1 MRDYYSIL
9 GVSFDATA
17 EEIRAAYFD
26 LAKKYHPDVTD
37 DPKAHDRFVEIQEA
51 YDVLSNAAR
60 RAKYDASLPDTVK
73 KGPEVTLSV
82 RTSRMVIPR
91 IQEPQLFYALVDL
104 ICTAEY
110 NVKEAPPFH
119 ICLVLDRS
127 TSMHGARM
135 DMVKS
140 SALNLLKQFRK
151 QDLISVVAFSDRAE
165 VVIPPTRVPDLAKD
179 DHRISML
186 QVGGGTEI
194 YQGLQLGIEQLRS
207 IDPRFMRQLILLTD
221 GHTYGDDEACI
232 ELAEEAAQDGI
243 QINTMGIGHEWN
255 DELLDKIATISGA
268 NSIFVTSPKDLN
280 KFFEQKLQLL
290 NDTYARGLSLEF
302 TLGEGVELKYAF
314 RLHPETSPL
323 PAANPIP
330 LGTLMYHK
338 SMSLLFEFVIHPISA
353 DVTSLQILTGKI
365 KMELPSAQSLR
376 ARLPIQ
382 IKRAVMDQPEPESPP
397 PALIEALGKLTL
409 YRMQEK
415 IQKEVEEGQID
426 KATRRLHYLAT
437 QLLSQG
443 DRELAHAVLLEAEH
457 LQQSRTF
464 SREGD
469 KRIKYGTRALLL
481 PSGMEH

>member
-9 GVSFDATA
+9 GVSFDATP
-17 EEIRAAYFD
+17 EEIRSAYFD

-73 KGPEVTLSV
+73 KGPEVTLNV

-255 DELLDKIATISGA
+255 DELLDK
-268 NSIFVTSPKDLN
+268 NC
-280 KFFEQKLQLL
+280 
-290 NDTYARGLSLEF
+290 
-302 TLGEGVELKYAF
+302 
-314 RLHPETSPL
+314 
-323 PAANPIP
+323 
-330 LGTLMYHK
+330 YHK
-338 SMSLLFEFVIHPISA
+338 RGELHLCNIS
-353 DVTSLQILTGKI
+353 K
-365 KMELPSAQSLR
+365 
-376 ARLPIQ
+376 RL
-382 IKRAVMDQPEPESPP
+382 E
-397 PALIEALGKLTL
+397 
-409 YRMQEK
+409 
-415 IQKEVEEGQID
+415 
-426 KATRRLHYLAT
+426 
-437 QLLSQG
+437 
-443 DRELAHAVLLEAEH
+443 
-457 LQQSRTF
+457 
-464 SREGD
+464 
-469 KRIKYGTRALLL
+469 
-481 PSGMEH
+481 

>member
-9 GVSFDATA
+9 GISVDATP

-51 YDVLSNAAR
+51 YDVLSNSSR
-60 RAKYDASLPDTVK
+60 RAKYDASLPSSLK
-73 KGPEVTLSV
+73 KGAEVTLNV

-91 IQEPQLFYALVDL
+91 IKEPQLFYALVEL

-110 NVKEAPPFH
+110 DVKEAPPFH

-165 VVIPPTRVPDLAKD
+165 VIIPPTRVPDLAKD

-221 GHTYGDDEACI
+221 GHTYGDDEICI
-232 ELAEEAAQDGI
+232 QLAEEAAQEGI

-268 NSIFVTSPKDLN
+268 NSLYVTSPKDLN

-290 NDTYARGLSLEF
+290 SDTYARGLSLEF

-323 PAANPIP
+323 PTDVPIP

-338 SMSLLFEFVIHPISA
+338 SMSLLFEFIIPPLPENTTSIS
-353 DVTSLQILTGKI
+353 VLSGKI
-365 KMELPSAQSLR
+365 KMEIPSLQSMR
-376 ARLPIQ
+376 ARIPIQ
-382 IKRAVMDQPEPESPP
+382 IKRAVSDQPEPESPP
-397 PALIEALGKLTL
+397 AALIEALGRLTL
-409 YRMQEK
+409 YKMQEK
-415 IQKEVEEGQID
+415 IQKEVEDGQID

-481 PSGMEH
+481 PSGMEK